1 MVKNISR
8 YDPSREFEPWLT
20 KICINTYRNTLR
32 RIALE
37 ADDLYQD
44 TWLQVVKNISRY
56 DPSRE
61 FEPWLTKICINTYR
75 NTLRRIAPRDPRA
88 FLMQPTEKTHKK
100 AGEAQPLPLFY
111 LS

>member
-1 MVKNISR
+1 MVDQYIRQYGTRLYGLCLSLCANA
-8 YDPSREFEPWLT
+8 F
-20 KICINTYRNTLR
+20 
-32 RIALE
+32 E